1 MSQMT
6 GRFDPAPSRWAYR
19 VERLW
24 LTPLFRLF
32 VRAGLPFLVV
42 FLATT
47 IYLADQARRDVII
60 GQYMAIKHSIQQ
72 RPEFMVKLMSI
83 EGASDE
89 IAEDIRE
96 IMALDFPISSWDL
109 DLEEMRQRAMG
120 LDAIA
125 DAKIQIRPGGILQFS
140 ISQRQPAIVWRRGD
154 GLEVLDPLGLRVGP
168 LDART
173 DRADLPLIA
182 GAGADIAAV
191 EARRLFAVAA
201 PIHDQIRGLVRV
213 GERRW
218 DVVLDDGQRILLPTT
233 GAVAALERVMARAQ
247 MQDLLDRR
255 IDIIDMRNPER
266 PTIRV
271 APDVMDEIQKT
282 RAAISGG
289 QSR

>member
-6 GRFDPAPSRWAYR
+6 NRIDPAPSRWAYR
-19 VERLW
+19 IERLW

-32 VRAGLPFLVV
+32 VRAGVPFIIV
-42 FLATT
+42 FSATT
-47 IYLADQARRDVII
+47 IYLSDQGRRDTLI
-60 GQYMAIKHSIQQ
+60 GSYMALKHSIQQ

-89 IAEDIRE
+89 VAEDIRE
-96 IMALDFPISSWDL
+96 IMALDFPVSSWDL
-109 DLEEMRQRAMG
+109 DLEGMRVRSMG
-120 LDAIA
+120 LDAVA
-125 DAKIQIRPGGILQFS
+125 DAKLQIRPGGILQFS

-173 DRADLPLIA
+173 DRSDLPLIA
-182 GAGADIAAV
+182 GESADKFAV

-201 PIHDQIRGLVRV
+201 PVRDRVRGLVRV

-218 DVVLDDGQRILLPTT
+218 DLVLDGGQKIMLPAE

-247 MQDLLDRR
+247 MQDLLERR
-255 IDIIDMRNPER
+255 IDVIDMRNPER
-266 PTIRV
+266 PTVRV
-271 APDVMDEIQKT
+271 TPDVMDEIQKT

-289 QSR
+289 PS